1 MFMDACLDW
10 VGIIVVSMI
19 TKNQTMMKRCGKV
32 YIEMI
37 GLRQP
42 FFRDAGKFILIV
54 ILIYC
59 LV

>member
-37 GLRQP
+37 GLTQP
-42 FFRDAGKFILIV
+42 FFGMLANLF
-54 ILIYC
+54 
-59 LV
+59 